1 MLRVKRDP
9 RVWRS
14 GSGGAETD
22 LVEIARLL
30 QLPEP
35 AERVEIAMPGPAP
48 ILEADAQFEA
58 RLRRLDEL
66 ALADPQPREQLK
78 ERRDRAL
85 AHPQRADI
93 VRFDQVDLDHA
104 LILVREDGGG
114 DPPRGATPDRQST
127 RLNSSH

>member
-1 MLRVKRDP
+1 MRISDWSSDVC
-9 RVWRS
+9 S
-14 GSGGAETD
+14 
-22 LVEIARLL
+22 
-30 QLPEP
+30 
-35 AERVEIAMPGPAP
+35 
-48 ILEADAQFEA
+48 ADAQFEA

-85 AHPQRADI
+85 AHPHRADI

-114 DPPRGATPDRQST
+114 DPPRDRQRQRLKYSHYCDSRLPSST
-127 RLNSSH
+127 

>member
-1 MLRVKRDP
+1 MRRREREQRRCL
-9 RVWRS
+9 S
-14 GSGGAETD
+14 SGGGAQPD
-22 LVEIARLL
+22 LVEIARVRH
-30 QLPEP
+30 LPDR

-85 AHPQRADI
+85 AHPHPADI
-93 VRFDQVDLDHA
+93 VRFDQVDLEPA
-104 LILVREDGGG
+104 LVLVRED
-114 DPPRGATPDRQST
+114 RSEEATSELPTLMPLSYTD
-127 RLNSSH
+127 

>member
-1 MLRVKRDP
+1 
-9 RVWRS
+9 
-14 GSGGAETD
+14 
-22 LVEIARLL
+22 
-30 QLPEP
+30 
-35 AERVEIAMPGPAP
+35 MPGPAP

-85 AHPQRADI
+85 AHPHRADI

-114 DPPRGATPDRQST
+114 DPPRGATPDDRSEEHTTELQPLK
-127 RLNSSH
+127 RISSA